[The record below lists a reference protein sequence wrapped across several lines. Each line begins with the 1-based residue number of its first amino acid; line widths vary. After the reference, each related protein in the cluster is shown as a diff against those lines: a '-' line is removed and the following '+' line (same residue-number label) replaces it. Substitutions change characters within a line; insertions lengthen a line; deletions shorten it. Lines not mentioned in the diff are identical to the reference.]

1 MGYWIGKEMKLDRI
15 RNAAVIL
22 SGIDL
27 RTATDSE
34 LQQVTRVV
42 AEEGIVIIKNQ
53 EKFNQFLSKILHVN
67 LSHQKKNHCSQFF

>member
-34 LQQVTRVV
+34 LQQVTKVV

-53 EKFNQFLSKILHVN
+53 KMMGFLLIFLK
-67 LSHQKKNHCSQFF
+67 LSRE

>member
-34 LQQVTRVV
+34 LQQVTKVV

-53 EKFNQFLSKILHVN
+53 
-67 LSHQKKNHCSQFF
+67 SHIQAKK